1 MLTTFLSLGCV
12 AHTVGAGLQAAHPSA
27 EGSAAPKPEP
37 TALPLTQLMKRLGAA
52 GAPDG
57 VVDRAFEEGGRGAL
71 AALLASW
78 E

>member
-1 MLTTFLSLGCV
+1 MALC
-12 AHTVGAGLQAAHPSA
+12 LQAAHPSGA
-27 EGSAAPKPEP
+27 AAPKAEP